1 MYAISG
7 NEKLPPNMCTTD
19 LEFGIETSDEI
30 LVWMSPAIVSIEIK
44 GVNIGWSKRGR
55 IAKFWAAFPLLSPV
69 QGVHATRIAQFLGL
83 PPNLNR
89 PKRILSWSITNQERG
104 KRNKE
109 RPRRGIEDPERENKR
124 DRDWK
129 YRFLELFFLSPFQ
142 FPLLSSLFLSVSPF
156 PRKVVPQVSTVC
168 VSLHPTTL
176 CGPGQ
181 TCRSKVFAKWVHS
194 VKQGPQMKS

>member
-55 IAKFWAAFPLLSPV
+55 IAKFWAALPLLSPV
-69 QGVHATRIAQFLGL
+69 QGVHAIRVAQFLGL

-89 PKRILSWSITNQERG
+89 PKRILSWSITSQERG
-104 KRNKE
+104 KRNKK
-109 RPRRGIEDPERENKR
+109 RPRRRIWVPERENKR
-124 DRDWK
+124 DSTGTGK
-129 YRFLELFFLSPFQ
+129 IAFLNYFSSLPSNFLS
-142 FPLLSSLFLSVSPF
+142 FPLFSSL
-156 PRKVVPQVSTVC
+156 
-168 VSLHPTTL
+168 SLHFL
-176 CGPGQ
+176 G
-181 TCRSKVFAKWVHS
+181 K
-194 VKQGPQMKS
+194 